1 MGERC
6 HRKGAN
12 DHDRGPKR
20 RGPPPARQAV
30 WARPDHRG
38 AARDTGARAVT
49 FLQGSSRT
57 CGWLKTRL

>member
-1 MGERC
+1 MNVATE
-6 HRKGAN
+6 KGRTTMTE
-12 DHDRGPKR
+12 DRSDEDLG
-20 RGPPPARQAV
+20 QAV

-57 CGWLKTRL
+57 CGWLKTYL